1 MDIILNGA
9 SGRMGMVITKKV
21 NDGYQDAK
29 IVAAVD
35 RNHGQYDSLSS
46 FNGKGDVIIDF
57 SNHAATKEL
66 LDYATSHHTPVVIA
80 TTGHTPEEKNLILE
94 ASKKIPVFFSYNMSI
109 GIAALSEL
117 AKKAASLM
125 KDAEI
130 EIVEIHHDQ
139 KLDAPSGTALLLA
152 DSIKEVRPDSHLVI
166 GRNGHAKRE
175 KNDIGISSIRI
186 GNVVGVHEIIISSGL
201 ETLTLKHEAHD
212 RSLFADGALVAAQFI
227 SKTSKPGLY
236 TMKDL
241 VK

>member
-9 SGRMGMVITKKV
+9 NGRMGRVITKKV
-21 NDGYQDAK
+21 NDGYNGVN

-35 RNHGQYDSLSS
+35 RNGAQYESLAA
-46 FNGKGDVIIDF
+46 FTGKGDVIIDF

-66 LDYATSHHTPVVIA
+66 LDYSVSHNTPVVIA
-80 TTGHTPEEKNLILE
+80 TTGQNEEEKEMIVA
-94 ASKKIPVFFSYNMSI
+94 ASKKIPVFFSYNMSL

-152 DSIKEVRPDSHLVI
+152 DSIKEVRPDSNLVI

-212 RSLFADGALVAAQFI
+212 RSLFADGALVAAEYL
-227 SKTSKPGLY
+227 SKVNQPGLY
-236 TMKDL
+236 NMKDL

>member
-1 MDIILNGA
+1 M
-9 SGRMGMVITKKV
+9 
-21 NDGYQDAK
+21 
-29 IVAAVD
+29 IVA
-35 RNHGQYDSLSS
+35 
-46 FNGKGDVIIDF
+46 
-57 SNHAATKEL
+57 
-66 LDYATSHHTPVVIA
+66 
-80 TTGHTPEEKNLILE
+80 
-94 ASKKIPVFFSYNMSI
+94 ASKKIPVFFSYNMSL

-152 DSIKEVRPDSHLVI
+152 DSIKEVRPDSNLVI

-212 RSLFADGALVAAQFI
+212 RSLFADGALVAAEYL
-227 SKTSKPGLY
+227 SKVNQPGLY
-236 TMKDL
+236 NMKDL

>member
-1 MDIILNGA
+1 
-9 SGRMGMVITKKV
+9 
-21 NDGYQDAK
+21 
-29 IVAAVD
+29 
-35 RNHGQYDSLSS
+35 
-46 FNGKGDVIIDF
+46 
-57 SNHAATKEL
+57 
-66 LDYATSHHTPVVIA
+66 
-80 TTGHTPEEKNLILE
+80 
-94 ASKKIPVFFSYNMSI
+94 
-109 GIAALSEL
+109 
-117 AKKAASLM
+117 M

-152 DSIKEVRPDSHLVI
+152 DSIKEVRPDSNLVI

-212 RSLFADGALVAAQFI
+212 RSLFADGALVAAEYL
-227 SKTSKPGLY
+227 SKVNQPGLY
-236 TMKDL
+236 NMKDL

>member
-9 SGRMGMVITKKV
+9 NGRMGRVITKKV
-21 NDGYQDAK
+21 NDGYNGVN

-35 RNHGQYDSLSS
+35 RNGAQYESLAA
-46 FNGKGDVIIDF
+46 FTGKGDVIIDF

-66 LDYATSHHTPVVIA
+66 LDYAVSHNTPVVIA
-80 TTGHTPEEKNLILE
+80 TTGQNEEEKEMIVA
-94 ASKKIPVFFSYNMSI
+94 ASKKIPVFFSYNMSL

-152 DSIKEVRPDSHLVI
+152 DSIKEVRPDSNLVI

-212 RSLFADGALVAAQFI
+212 RSLFADGALVAAEYL
-227 SKTSKPGLY
+227 SKVNQPGLY
-236 TMKDL
+236 NMKDL